1 MKSLFFFINIVKNQ
15 GIVGDHIG
23 IDPLYIKSYMET
35 LDNFSKETQYDKN
48 CDILTYFNF
57 ISIHPFS
64 DGNGR
69 VGKTLMFIA
78 LDDLT
83 YKGIT

>member
-1 MKSLFFFINIVKNQ
+1 
-15 GIVGDHIG
+15 
-23 IDPLYIKSYMET
+23 MET

-64 DGNGR
+64 DRNGR